1 MRIQRWFGLA
11 AAVAAFA
18 IGLPQP
24 IAAQGPTTGAISGTA
39 SDSSGNGLEG
49 VTVSAV
55 NQATGFKLSTL
66 TKKSGAYT
74 LQGLETGT
82 YNVSARIIGYRPEVR
97 NDLIVRVTQNVRAN
111 FSLTR
116 QAVQLSELV
125 TKASTGA
132 SDFNPSR
139 TGAQSRVSDSLVRRL
154 PNLSR
159 NITDLIQTSPYVA
172 TNPNSGGVSSFAG
185 QNARFN
191 NIQVD
196 GLTAVDRFGLN
207 SDQQLG
213 AQANG
218 RGISLEAIKEF
229 QILLSPF
236 DVRQGN
242 FTGGLTNIITKNG
255 TNDLKVTLSAQYRDQ
270 QMSAN
275 DPVTRNTSFTRRM
288 YAGSVGGP
296 IIKDRLHFFFAG
308 DVNSEAA
315 PAAGPFIGQATNA
328 TIPVPVTQASI
339 DRFNTGVQRIF
350 GYNGGTGLGIANA
363 TPLYNFLGRVDL
375 KISDQHRL
383 VFRNN
388 YNNNK
393 TQDFGRSN
401 ATTNPIYDLT
411 SWAFNRND
419 ISNSSGLQL
428 FSNFSNGWSNELQV
442 GYNVQRFERIL
453 PERVPSVLVENVP
466 NPNGGVA
473 RLRAGAENSSQ
484 GNSLDQD
491 ILELR
496 NDLTIPLGR
505 HTATIGGRAEVYK
518 AKNVFTQNSFGVWTF
533 ANLDSL
539 DRGVPRRFEVGAPV
553 PGGGDPI
560 ARFTAATYSLYAQD
574 LWNVTDRITINA
586 GIRGDWVNFQD
597 QPFSL
602 PRLQTDFG
610 RSGALPQ
617 MRLHVSPRLGVNWDV
632 TGDQKN
638 QLRGG
643 AGVFMGPPPF
653 VFMSNLYTNTGNNFS
668 QLVCDP
674 ITNSGS
680 RAPLPVGQYA
690 SSAPTPRCA
699 TGQEIATFN
708 PNGNVGTVN
717 TIENDLNF
725 PQVFRATLGYDRD
738 LGKEWIATIEGTY
751 TYGLNDLFYTNLN
764 QAAPLGT
771 DRNGRTMYG
780 TISTVAATA
789 GIPTR
794 APGRIATYVGQ
805 ENGVFDVSNQSG
817 AWSSIL
823 VSQLRKR
830 FSNGWELNG
839 SYTYQQSRS
848 IIDATSSVA
857 RSNFI
862 NGRVLSGSSLDTP
875 LGVSGFQMPHRFV
888 LTGTYTAP
896 WKTAQTDIAFN
907 YTAQS
912 GTPVVWTATGA
923 GSNRGDL
930 NGDGYVGNDAI
941 YVPTDARTATE
952 MAFRDQ
958 SFFVPSANASRTF
971 TAVEQAAAFEQFVS
985 GQACLNSQRG
995 QIMERNSCAN
1005 PWWSTLD
1012 LSIRQNLP
1020 ALGNNRVQLQME
1032 VFNLPNMFNSKWG
1045 KIKSRGAFPG
1055 QSIVNVV
1062 GAQLDAQGRAQ
1073 PVYTFDPRD
1082 ATETFRVTNSVANFY
1097 RLQMGVRYSF

>member
-1 MRIQRWFGLA
+1 MRIERWLGLV

-18 IGLPQP
+18 IGAPRKA
-24 IAAQGPTTGAISGTA
+24 AAQGPTTGAISGIV
-39 SDSSGNGLEG
+39 SDSTGNGLEG
-49 VTVSAV
+49 ATVSVV
-55 NQATGFKLSTL
+55 NQATGFRLSSITR
-66 TKKSGAYT
+66 SGGAFNF
-74 LQGLETGT
+74 QGLETGV
-82 YNVSARIIGYRPEVR
+82 YNVSARIIGFRPEVR
-97 NDLIVRVTQNVRAN
+97 NDLTVRVTQNVRAN
-111 FSLTR
+111 FVLTR
-116 QAVQLSELV
+116 QAVQLTEMV
-125 TKASTGA
+125 TTASARA

-139 TGAQSRVSDSLVRRL
+139 QGAQSRVSDSLVRRL

-172 TNPNSGGVSSFAG
+172 TNPSSGGVSSFAG

-213 AQANG
+213 AQASG

-255 TNDLKVTLSAQYRDQ
+255 TNDFKVTLSGQYRDEQ
-270 QMSAN
+270 LSAN
-275 DPVTRNTSFTRRM
+275 DPVTRGASFIRRM

-296 IIKDRLHFFFAG
+296 IIKNRLHFFFAG

-315 PAAGPFIGQATNA
+315 PAGGPFLGQAA
-328 TIPVPVTQASI
+328 DARVPVPVGQASI

-350 GYNGGTGLGIANA
+350 GFDGGNGLAISNT

-375 KISDQHRL
+375 KINDQHRL

-388 YNNNK
+388 YNNNQ

-401 ATTNPIYDLT
+401 ATTNPIFDLS
-411 SWAFNRND
+411 SWAIGRND
-419 ISNSSGLQL
+419 VSNSAGLQL
-428 FSNFSNGWSNELQV
+428 FSNFSNGWSNEMQA
-442 GYNVQRFERIL
+442 GYNVQRFERVL
-453 PERVPSVLVENVP
+453 PARSPSVLVENVP

-473 RLRAGAENSSQ
+473 RLRAGTENSSQ
-484 GNSLDQD
+484 GNSLNQD

-505 HTATIGGRAEVYK
+505 HTVTFGGRAEVYK
-518 AKNVFTQNSFGVWTF
+518 AQNTFTQNSFGVWTF

-574 LWNVTDRITINA
+574 LWNLTDRVSISA

-602 PRLQTDFG
+602 PRLQADFG
-610 RSGALPQ
+610 RSGQLPQ
-617 MRLHVSPRLGVNWDV
+617 MRLHVSPRLGMNWDV

-680 RAPLPVGQYA
+680 RAPLPTGAYA
-690 SSAPTPRCA
+690 TTSPTPRCP

-708 PNGNVGTVN
+708 PNGSVGTVN
-717 TIENDLNF
+717 TIEDDLGF
-725 PQVFRATLGYDRD
+725 PQVFRATLGFDRAIGND
-738 LGKEWIATIEGTY
+738 WIATVEGTY
-751 TYGLNDLFYTNLN
+751 TYGVNDLFYSNLN
-764 QAAPLGT
+764 QAGPLGV

-780 TISTVAATA
+780 TISTTGASA
-789 GIPTR
+789 GVPTR
-794 APGRIATYVGQ
+794 APGRIGTYVGQ

-823 VSQLRKR
+823 LTQLRKS

-862 NGRVLSGSSLDTP
+862 NGRVLSGNTLDTP
-875 LGVSGFQMPHRFV
+875 LNVSAFQMPHRFV
-888 LTGTYTAP
+888 LTGTYTTPFKRAP
-896 WKTAQTDIAFN
+896 TDIAFI

-912 GTPVVWTATGA
+912 GTPVVWTATGPGA
-923 GSNRGDL
+923 NRGDL
-930 NGDGYVGNDAI
+930 NGDGYVGNDPI
-941 YVPTDARTATE
+941 YVPNDARVTSE
-952 MAFRDQ
+952 MQFRDA
-958 SFFVPSANASRTF
+958 SFFVPASNSSRTF
-971 TAVEQAAAFEQFVS
+971 TATEQAEAFEQFIN
-985 GQACLNSQRG
+985 GQSCLQSQRG

-1012 LSIRQNLP
+1012 LSVRQNLP
-1020 ALGNNRVQLQME
+1020 SIGSNRVQLQLE
-1032 VFNLPNMFNSKWG
+1032 VFNLLNLMNSDWG
-1045 KIKSRGAFPG
+1045 KIRSRGAFPS
-1055 QSIVNVV
+1055 QSVVNVV

-1082 ATETFRVTNSVANFY
+1082 ATETFRVANSVANFY
-1097 RLQMGVRYSF
+1097 RMQVGVRYSF